1 MNFDWLASPPHPL
14 DETARA
20 AATDRQAQLTKPPGA
35 LGELETLAIRL
46 AEMQGVECPAVDPV
60 WISVFAADHGVAAEG
75 VSAFPQAVTG
85 EMVKNFARGGA
96 AISVAA
102 NALGAKLEVINLG
115 TVTDLPTL
123 SGVADLRLGPGTANF
138 AIEPAMTQEQCARAL
153 NAGRHSAE
161 RARLAETRL
170 YIGGEMGIAN
180 STSAAALSC
189 ALLGET
195 PEHLAGPGTGLDAA
209 GVAHKADVIRRGLE
223 LYGYLHSEPAA
234 GEAVQSEPGPPAEG
248 GREAGIWGEEA
259 CDALTRLGGFE
270 IAALTGAYLACAK
283 MGVVVVIDG
292 FISTSAALA
301 AERIC
306 PGTAAWFLH
315 AHASA
320 EPGHARLLA
329 ALQAKPLLRLG
340 MRLGEGSGAAV
351 TVPLLRMACALHGG
365 MATFAEAGVSNKA
378 EPHN

>member
-1 MNFDWLASPPHPL
+1 MNFDWLTSPPHPL
-14 DETARA
+14 DEAAGA
-20 AATDRQAQLTKPPGA
+20 AATERQAQLTKPPGA
-35 LGELETLAIRL
+35 LGDLESLAIRL
-46 AEMQGVECPAVDPV
+46 AAMQGVECPTVDPV

-96 AISVAA
+96 AICVAA
-102 NALGAKLEVINLG
+102 QALWAKLEVINLG
-115 TVTDLPTL
+115 TVTDFPTL
-123 SGVADLRLGPGTANF
+123 SGVAHLYLGPGTANF
-138 AIEPAMTQEQCARAL
+138 TVEPAMSPEQCARAL

-195 PEHLAGPGTGLDAA
+195 PENLAGPGTGLDPT
-209 GVAHKADVIRRGLE
+209 GVAHKADVIRRALV
-223 LYGYLHSEPAA
+223 LHDYLPSGSAS
-234 GEAVQSEPGPPAEG
+234 GEAVRGEHSPSGGGP
-248 GREAGIWGEEA
+248 EAGISGEEA
-259 CDALTRLGGFE
+259 CDVLTRLGGFE

-283 MGVVVVIDG
+283 MGVAVLIDG
-292 FISTSAALA
+292 FISTAAALA

-306 PGTAAWFLH
+306 PGTAAWFLY
-315 AHASA
+315 AHSSA

-329 ALQAKPLLRLG
+329 ALRAKPLLSLG

-351 TVPLLRMACALHGG
+351 AVPLLRMACALHGG
-365 MATFAEAGVSNKA
+365 MATFAEAGVTNREGA
-378 EPHN
+378 